1 MILRALT
8 VLVEVEEKRRFG
20 APRKNRRLNAEAP
33 DDLVD
38 NATNDLVEHTTSPR
52 LPVAQVQHSEPAHA
66 APEGNGPKAHS
77 RYIPTSV
84 RREIYERDGHRCTFQ
99 SSDGKRC
106 SETRFLEFD
115 HVITPWA
122 CGGASTADNLTL
134 RCGAHNRWAANQLF
148 GHDHVES
155 KIRESEQVA
164 GELCIQQYE
173 HQQSGAHAVAH
184 TKGDVR

>member
-1 MILRALT
+1 

-20 APRKNRRLNAEAP
+20 APRKNRRLNAKAP

-38 NATNDLVEHTTSPR
+38 DATSP
-52 LPVAQVQHSEPAHA
+52 LASMMQNQPTELAPS

-77 RYIPTSV
+77 RYIPASV
-84 RREIYERDGHRCTFQ
+84 RREVYERDGHRCTFQ
-99 SSDGKRC
+99 SPDGKRC

-122 CGGASTADNLTL
+122 CGGSPTADNLTL

-148 GHDHVES
+148 GHDHVKS

-164 GELCIQQYE
+164 GELCIQLYE
-173 HQQSGAHAVAH
+173 HQQSGAH
-184 TKGDVR
+184 TKDDAR